1 MSFTRLLLSLL
12 CLFLGTVV
20 QAAPPIRVLLDEI
33 ADSLTVTMT
42 GAHRGYIDGVE
53 RFSTPY
59 GLSWPLQVAGG
70 YVYIEGKPV
79 GNSFTLE
86 PSDGALVSWAGQNYR
101 GALRFVAEDR
111 TLRIIN
117 VVDLETYLRGVV
129 PAEMQASW
137 NLEALKAQA
146 VAARTYTLASLDPEA
161 NYDVCA
167 TILCQKYDGVTIE
180 HPRSDQAIWETM
192 GVVLTYGGDF
202 AKTYYHADSGGVLAS
217 SSEVWGNASPYLIAQ
232 QDVDMA
238 SPHRGW
244 ERALDADFIAAS
256 LQGRGIG
263 VGDVSS
269 VRVVG
274 YSDSGRVES
283 LEVIGSAGSRLLSG
297 PKLTKMLREW
307 GLKSTRFR
315 MAGALS
321 VQGDGWGHGVGMS
334 QYGARSLA
342 RSGYD
347 YSQILGFYYPSTEL
361 QQLPY
366 AQTP

>member
-1 MSFTRLLLSLL
+1 MPLARLFL
-12 CLFLGTVV
+12 CLFTLCLGVTA
-20 QAAPPIRVLLDEI
+20 QAAPPIRVLLDEV

-59 GLSWPLQVAGG
+59 GLHWPLQVAGSQL
-70 YVYIEGKPV
+70 YIEGEPV

-86 PSDGALVSWAGQNYR
+86 PTDGALVSWAGQNYR
-101 GALRFVAEDR
+101 GALRFTATDR
-111 TLRIIN
+111 NLRVIN

-137 NLEALKAQA
+137 DLEALKAQA
-146 VAARTYTLASLDPEA
+146 VAARTYTLASLDEDGT
-161 NYDVCA
+161 YDVCA
-167 TILCQKYDGVTIE
+167 TIECQKYDGVTIE
-180 HPRSDQAIWETM
+180 HPRSDQAIVETA

-217 SSEVWGNASPYLIAQ
+217 SSEVWGNASPYLVAQ
-232 QDVDMA
+232 QDVDSS

-244 ERALDADFIAAS
+244 ERALDASFIASS

-263 VGDVSS
+263 VGEVSG

-274 YSDSGRVES
+274 YSESGRVES
-283 LEVIGSAGSRLLSG
+283 LEVLGSDGSRLLSG

-315 MAGALS
+315 MSGDLS

-342 RSGYD
+342 RGGYD
-347 YSQILGFYYPSTEL
+347 YSQILGFYYPSTDL